1 MKINPEILTILNNS
15 KLENNILYLPPT
27 QLDRKVYVEVNKCLE
42 LIGGKWNKKLKGHS
56 FEDDVEEILDNIINF
71 GEVVDSKKEYQFFPT
86 PKNIVRQLIELA
98 EIKETDVVLEPSA
111 GDGAIADELL
121 KITKNVHVIE
131 LNQKM
136 YDKLEKK
143 FQYSMLQ
150 DFLTIEPKEL
160 YNKIVMNPP
169 FSKQQ
174 DIDHILQ
181 AYKALKSPGILVSI
195 VSESPFFREN
205 RKSNEFRQWLF
216 NNDAE
221 VIELESGAFKESG
234 TMVKTRII
242 KVVK

>member
-1 MKINPEILTILNNS
+1 
-15 KLENNILYLPPT
+15 
-27 QLDRKVYVEVNKCLE
+27 
-42 LIGGKWNKKLKGHS
+42 
-56 FEDDVEEILDNIINF
+56 
-71 GEVVDSKKEYQFFPT
+71 
-86 PKNIVRQLIELA
+86 
-98 EIKETDVVLEPSA
+98 
-111 GDGAIADELL
+111 
-121 KITKNVHVIE
+121 
-131 LNQKM
+131 M